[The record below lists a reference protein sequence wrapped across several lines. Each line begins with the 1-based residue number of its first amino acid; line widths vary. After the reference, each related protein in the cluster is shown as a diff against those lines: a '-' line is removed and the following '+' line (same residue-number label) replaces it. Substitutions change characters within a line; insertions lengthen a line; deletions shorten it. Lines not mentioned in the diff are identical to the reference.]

1 MADEKKANRDL
12 VDTKYGVIVAG
23 SVSEKPTKADNDK
36 TFMTATLRTASKE
49 MTVYAHS
56 DAMKEA
62 LKAKEASGEPT
73 FVMGELLA
81 KGAGISASKFDAKTY
96 EGKVT
101 NIGKTGENEYGPW
114 AVTTLEIE
122 GKDKPMKFLAT
133 GDDVAKMVEGKT
145 VSVDIAW
152 VAGQR
157 EGGSWSTSPVS
168 ANNIVREIKAPE
180 AADEPGM

>member
-1 MADEKKANRDL
+1 MADEKKTSREL
-12 VDTKYGVIVAG
+12 VDTKYGVIVAD
-23 SVSEKPTKADNDK
+23 SVVEKPTKADNDK
-36 TFMTATLRTASKE
+36 TFVTATLRTASKE

-56 DAMKEA
+56 DASKEA
-62 LKAKEASGEPT
+62 LKAKAASGEPT

-96 EGKVT
+96 EGKVVE
-101 NIGKTGENEYGPW
+101 IGKNGENEYGPW
-114 AVTTLEIE
+114 AVTSLEVE

-133 GDDVAKMVEGKT
+133 GDDVAKMVVGET

-157 EGGSWSTSPVS
+157 ENGSWGSSPVS